1 MTPPIPAP
9 ASILIVND
17 LTHTVIKAMKDLV
30 GLGYSVSRARS
41 FQEMLAKCR
50 ETRPDLIVL
59 HTVMPDWVMEPS
71 EIIPAPASSPR
82 AGCLSFPHP
91 GAEVSTASLAA
102 YRPSGSGVQEIIA
115 REVAPPMPRVLFLCW
130 RSSSWN
136 IRWDC
141 TGAVWADVLLLPRGI
156 ADLTTVAQRILTGG
170 ARVDPS
176 PRLPGFEGVTR

>member
-1 MTPPIPAP
+1 
-9 ASILIVND
+9 
-17 LTHTVIKAMKDLV
+17 
-30 GLGYSVSRARS
+30 
-41 FQEMLAKCR
+41 
-50 ETRPDLIVL
+50 
-59 HTVMPDWVMEPS
+59 
-71 EIIPAPASSPR
+71 
-82 AGCLSFPHP
+82 
-91 GAEVSTASLAA
+91 
-102 YRPSGSGVQEIIA
+102 
-115 REVAPPMPRVLFLCW
+115 MPRVLFLCW